1 MKFGDFDTRL
11 AATQLQSL
19 FGIEHIFQR
28 RGRSVRACE
37 PSDRLLFQLDGDGFN
52 AEVFEAMHSTSF
64 RKVVSTTANATE
76 PLSANQIH
84 DQHIDLV
91 PAKIQHNLETAVRLG
106 MLTVTNND
114 EYQRVSKRISG
125 PVWSGMSRRCS
136 RTNCHQSR
144 TGALRL
150 KTYLMIMT

>member
-1 MKFGDFDTRL
+1 MKFSDFDTRL

-84 DQHIDLV
+84 DQHIDLA

-114 EYQRVSKRISG
+114 EYQSSKQTDFGASLEWYVAALFTHELSSVSYWGVEIENL
-125 PVWSGMSRRCS
+125 P
-136 RTNCHQSR
+136 ND
-144 TGALRL
+144 
-150 KTYLMIMT
+150 